1 MAEQAAATSAEW
13 TGWTRPLAPSRVDV
27 LVGLAEARQEDNA
40 TAAADLAERAADEAR
55 KEGEDA
61 ALTRALTV
69 MISCRLG
76 LGVDPLDL
84 LAASQGSS
92 GRQPVRDRACSQM
105 PSPPAELSHRVGLLD
120 SSRRRRHRGV
130 LGLELGNCDGGRDT
144 SHGQRAGRSRRTSGR
159 RGALQR
165 ALPCRR

>member
-1 MAEQAAATSAEW
+1 MASGSGNRIGRIMAEQAAATSAEW
-13 TGWTRPLAPSRVDV
+13 AGWNRPLAPSRVDV

-84 LAASQGSS
+84 LAASQESVEVARRS
-92 GRQPVRDRACSQM
+92 EDRAALAHALVIS
-105 PSPPAELSHRVGLLD
+105 AELSHRVDRLAPRLAP
-120 SSRRRRHRGV
+120 
-130 LGLELGNCDGGRDT
+130 
-144 SHGQRAGRSRRTSGR
+144 SH
-159 RGALQR
+159 
-165 ALPCRR
+165 